1 MWMKNEDEL
10 VEAVLKGDHSSFELL
25 LRPYRRGLLNM
36 AYRMTGNPEEA
47 KEVCQEALIRIF
59 RYLNKFKKG
68 RSFKNWIYKIVVN
81 TSYDFLRGKGRYAE
95 IVESQKRGIVS
106 SAPDPEKRL
115 LNKEIKDK
123 IKACLQRLSP
133 KEKAVFLLR
142 DEEGFS
148 VDETSKILKCSSLSV
163 RTHLSRA
170 RQKIREQFE
179 KIYSLDEREV
189 KL

>member
-10 VEAVLKGDHSSFELL
+10 VEAVLRGDHSSFELL

-36 AYRMTGNPEEA
+36 AYRMTGNYEEA

-59 RYLNKFKKG
+59 RYLDKFKKG
-68 RSFKNWIYKIVVN
+68 KNFKNWIFRIVVN
-81 TSYDFLRGKGRYAE
+81 TAYDFLRGKKRYE
-95 IVESQKRGIVS
+95 KIVENQKRLTVS
-106 SAPDPEKRL
+106 SAPSPEKQL
-115 LNKEIKDK
+115 LNKELKDK
-123 IKACLQRLSP
+123 IETCLQKLSP
-133 KEKAVFLLR
+133 KEKAVFFLR

-148 VDETSKILKCSSLSV
+148 IEETSKILGCSSLSV

-179 KIYSLDEREV
+179 KIYPLDGKEV
-189 KL
+189 KT